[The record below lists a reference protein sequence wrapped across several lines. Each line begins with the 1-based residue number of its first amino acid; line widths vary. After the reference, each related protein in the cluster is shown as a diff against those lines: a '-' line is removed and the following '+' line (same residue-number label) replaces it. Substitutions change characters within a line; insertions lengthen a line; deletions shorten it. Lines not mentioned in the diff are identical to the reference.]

1 MGGYTAISD
10 AGKTIVDFLRAK
22 CVPPI
27 EKPELIGLCAPD
39 DTGNFILGVCLYDI
53 EEKTELRMGRD
64 IVIDEAHVKN
74 PPSVLDLHYMIFTA
88 LKSDIAVRAADEQ
101 RILGSVFQKLADSR
115 IIGEQ
120 TDSTDSINISF
131 ENKPYEDKIRIW
143 TAYNLPPKQCLFYRV
158 SGLTIDSEIIREVRR
173 VTEAEISVKQRGQ
186 RR

>member
-10 AGKTIVDFLRAK
+10 AGKAIVDFLRGK
-22 CVPPI
+22 CVPPV
-27 EKPELIGLCAPD
+27 EKPELIGLCGPD
-39 DTGNFILGVCLYDI
+39 DTGSFILGVCLYDI
-53 EEKTELRMGRD
+53 EEKTELRLGGD

-88 LKSDIAVRAADEQ
+88 LKSDAASRAADEQ

-115 IIGEQ
+115 ILAVRSGG
-120 TDSTDSINISF
+120 SINIGF

-158 SGLTIDSEIIREVRR
+158 SGVSIESEVIKEVRR
-173 VTEAEISVKQRGQ
+173 VTEAEISVKQRG
-186 RR
+186 RRR